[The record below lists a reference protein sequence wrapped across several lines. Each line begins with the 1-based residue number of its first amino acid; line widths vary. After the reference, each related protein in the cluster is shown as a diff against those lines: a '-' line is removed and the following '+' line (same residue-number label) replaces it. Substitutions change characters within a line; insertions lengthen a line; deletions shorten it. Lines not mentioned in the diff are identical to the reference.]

1 MFVPKSTSRN
11 PRRRPRTSSDDSVK
25 PPKAKRQRSAL
36 RQEENSPSGIV
47 EHESGREIVDSATS
61 FSLSD
66 HPDGDLHL
74 PIRGMKPTEE
84 PNNDLEGTIVLSS
97 TDYYTVD
104 QLPALPDQIRSSQ
117 SEPLKCFFA
126 TGQDY
131 ALALTHS
138 HAVVWPY
145 SVPTSAPSPSETFSV
160 SIPESCREPSG
171 PVPLGV
177 LLSAATGEYPGL
189 LVIIPSTGKIIYWET
204 VSGAATL
211 GLSRQRQNGI
221 QGSIP
226 GLLSGEYASEIM
238 NCEPSGII
246 ATFSSGRAAHITLRD
261 SQGKP
266 SVFVN
271 FLRSA
276 TGIAG
281 GGFLGGIK
289 SVLGGGYWRK
299 EVTAVRAGASRQRG
313 QRDVII
319 ATSAGLVEIWDTHW
333 NHGNALKKKYDVK
346 DDIISA
352 LPVLSQDAGKL
363 VGEPDLKVM
372 DFAYSNQQS
381 SDELSPQDSDES
393 WRLFLVVSSA
403 QWLEAK
409 KVFVVELHLTG
420 NESQVLSTLAVDLN
434 SMPALRD
441 EFKPRILVSKS
452 EAVAFILIGQSLVV
466 LSLTSV
472 IQETPSAQLLL
483 DSDALPLPFQDTI
496 HLQSGTDHEILGYG
510 ADDVSEGHGR
520 ASCVMMVRN
529 FGIVRVNMAPQ
540 YPTGNRV
547 DEGQLSA
554 KHKLEQAIFFGTMA
568 KNPLDLVGDGGLGFS
583 TDEIE
588 QASLEICGDLLRSES
603 RFIPNTSISTDENLR
618 LRAKALD
625 DLASLLGQKGNPLS
639 RPARWELL
647 WGAEKLAAQRAMCAL
662 ENTFRSGEESPFI
675 SHVIDSMNDKF
686 KTRPANAQQG
696 ETTDPTRH
704 WFLRDSFQM
713 EHIIPWIKNAIKPR
727 RGNSS
732 KQARKLSEQ
741 ILQASEVLL
750 AIMET
755 AYNFR
760 DLHASSYGLGDDFL
774 EDGVLADGYEDLPE
788 PWTSRAV
795 GYTETGHLLD
805 WELDSCRAWIQQKT
819 ASADAPDGQ
828 TLKKI
833 AENSARHLRIL
844 GQMHRERTR
853 WLTAQQDPKLAD
865 ESLSIEQAHVK
876 ERKWQLFKLAG
887 IGHLQDALGL
897 AERFRDMSA
906 LVELII
912 ELQDQVKSQPS
923 QDVSTD
929 TPASAQ
935 SEADVAHRI
944 SQYFEKF
951 GDSWA
956 DAYFSRQ
963 ISMGHPGALLSMRKY
978 QPSITR
984 FLRTTP
990 AYSKLSWI
998 NDVNG
1003 EDDYETAAVCLE
1015 NLAIDS
1021 EKQLWCH
1028 RVQVSLAKLGRLAS
1042 LEDMPS
1048 GNHGSALQ
1056 EDIKRLDDYS
1066 EVDEVQE
1073 LLQVHVQPALEG
1085 AIDQKAE
1092 AELALDYFGGHLK
1105 DDRPSLHEILGEIFS
1120 ALVSRRIVGADG
1132 LIDMLTLVSSSDQLS
1147 EEGDS
1152 ELRGREFYH
1161 ALRVLD
1167 HSRHAQRDPSYVSAL
1182 RKLIWRRCMIKDDWK
1197 ARGKAAEESNGDFS
1211 SAASST
1217 ALYHTLYS
1225 CLAGKSHWR
1234 PVTTLGLTLSI
1245 EHAEAGPQSLYKPL
1259 SPADVLMADSESDIL
1274 VSRFRPE
1281 QRARVVVDL
1290 ERENDLL
1297 QNYIQTGKLDFWF
1310 QNLLSSVMSL
1320 PSSRSFAPIES
1331 SNLGGPQAV
1340 DS

>member
-1 MFVPKSTSRN
+1 MFVPKAASRN

-25 PPKAKRQRSAL
+25 PPKAKRQRSVL
-36 RQEENSPSGIV
+36 RQEGNSPSVIAD
-47 EHESGREIVDSATS
+47 HDNGRELVESATS
-61 FSLSD
+61 LSLND
-66 HPDGDLHL
+66 HLDGDAHL
-74 PIRGMKPTEE
+74 PIRGVKPNEE
-84 PNNDLEGTIVLSS
+84 PNNDLEGAIVLSS

-104 QLPALPDQIRSSQ
+104 QLPALPDQIRGAQ

-138 HAVVWPY
+138 NAVVWPY
-145 SVPTSAPSPSETFSV
+145 SVPNSAPSPSETFTV
-160 SIPESCREPSG
+160 SIPESCRESSG

-177 LLSAATGEYPGL
+177 LISAATGEYPGL
-189 LVIIPSTGKIIYWET
+189 LVIIPSTGRIIYWET

-211 GLSRQRQNGI
+211 GLSRQKQNGI

-226 GLLSGEYASEIM
+226 GLFSGEYATEIM

-246 ATFSSGRAAHITLRD
+246 ATFSSGRAAHINLRD

-276 TGIAG
+276 TGMGG

-289 SVLGGGYWRK
+289 NVLGGGYWRK
-299 EVTAVRAGASRQRG
+299 EVTAVHAGGSRQRG

-319 ATSAGLVEIWDTHW
+319 ATSAGTVEIWDTHW
-333 NHGNALKKKYDVK
+333 NHGNALKKKCDVK
-346 DDIISA
+346 DDILTA
-352 LPVLSQDAGKL
+352 LPRMSQDAGKL

-372 DFAYSNQQS
+372 DFAYSSQQS
-381 SDELSPQDSDES
+381 SDELGHQDSDEA

-403 QWLEAK
+403 QWLDAK

-420 NESQVLSTLAVDLN
+420 KESQVLSTRAVDL
-434 SMPALRD
+434 SSIPTQRE
-441 EFKPRILVSKS
+441 EFKPKILVPKS
-452 EAVAFILIGQSLVV
+452 DSVAFILIGQSIIV
-466 LSLTSV
+466 LSLTSA
-472 IQETPSAQLLL
+472 IQETPSSQLLL
-483 DSDALPLPFQDTI
+483 DSDALLLPFQDII
-496 HLQSGTDHEILGYG
+496 HLQSGADHEILGYG
-510 ADDVSEGHGR
+510 TEGFSGSDSR

-529 FGIVRVNMAPQ
+529 FGIIRVNVAPQ
-540 YPTGNRV
+540 YPTDDRV

-568 KNPLDLVGDGGLGFS
+568 RNPLDLVGDGGLRFS
-583 TDEIE
+583 PDEIE

-603 RFIPNTSISTDENLR
+603 RFIPNTSISTEENLR

-647 WGAEKLAAQRAMCAL
+647 WGAEKLAAQRAMCTL
-662 ENTFRSGEESPFI
+662 ENAFRSRDEGLFI

-686 KTRPANAQQG
+686 KTTPATSPTG
-696 ETTDPTRH
+696 EPTDPTRH

-732 KQARKLSEQ
+732 KHARKLSEQ

-805 WELDSCRAWIQQKT
+805 WELDSCRSWIQQKT
-819 ASADAPDGQ
+819 ASADAPDSQ

-833 AENSARHLRIL
+833 AENSARHLRVL

-853 WLTAQQDPKLAD
+853 WLTAQGNPKLTD

-887 IGHLQDALGL
+887 IGHLQDALSL

-912 ELQDQVKSQPS
+912 ELQDQVKSQQVHDDS
-923 QDVSTD
+923 ADA
-929 TPASAQ
+929 PASGE
-935 SEADVAHRI
+935 SEADVAYRI

-951 GDSWA
+951 GESWA

-984 FLRTTP
+984 FLRNTP

-1003 EDDYETAAVCLE
+1003 EEGYETAAICLE
-1015 NLAIDS
+1015 NLAIGS

-1042 LEDMPS
+1042 CEGTPS
-1048 GNHGSALQ
+1048 SDHGPALD
-1056 EDIKRLDDYS
+1056 EDIRRLDDYI

-1073 LLQVHVQPALEG
+1073 LLQVHVQPVLEG

-1092 AELALDYFGGHLK
+1092 AELALDYFGVHLV
-1105 DDRPSLHEILGEIFS
+1105 DDRPSLHEILGDIFS
-1120 ALVSRRIVGADG
+1120 TLVSRRVVGADG
-1132 LIDMLTLVSSSDQLS
+1132 LIDLLTLMGSPAQSS
-1147 EEGDS
+1147 EERDS
-1152 ELRGREFYH
+1152 ELSGREFYQ

-1167 HSRHAQRDPSYVSAL
+1167 HSRYAQRDPSYVSAL
-1182 RKLIWRRCMIKDDWK
+1182 RKLIWRRCMIKDDWE
-1197 ARGKAAEESNGDFS
+1197 ARGKAAEESNGDAS

-1217 ALYHTLYS
+1217 ALHHTLCC
-1225 CLAGKSHWR
+1225 CLAD
-1234 PVTTLGLTLSI
+1234 
-1245 EHAEAGPQSLYKPL
+1245 HASVGPQSLYKPI
-1259 SPADVLMADSESDIL
+1259 SPADGLMADSESEIL

-1281 QRARVVVDL
+1281 QRARVAIDL
-1290 ERENDLL
+1290 KRENDLL
-1297 QNYIQTGKLDFWF
+1297 QEYIKTGKLDFWY
-1310 QNLLSSVMSL
+1310 QNILSSVASL
-1320 PSSRSFAPIES
+1320 SSTGRATL
-1331 SNLGGPQAV
+1331 LGGSDLV
-1340 DS
+1340 GI

>member
-36 RQEENSPSGIV
+36 RQEENSPSAIV
-47 EHESGREIVDSATS
+47 DHENGREMAESAIS

-74 PIRGMKPTEE
+74 PIRGVKPNEE

-117 SEPLKCFFA
+117 SGNRFFDILYLNDSTDSLGYDTEPLKCFFA

-226 GLLSGEYASEIM
+226 GLLSGEYATEIM

-276 TGIAG
+276 TGIG

-299 EVTAVRAGASRQRG
+299 EVTAVRAGGSRQRG

-319 ATSAGLVEIWDTHW
+319 ATSAGLVEVWDTHW
-333 NHGNALKKKYDVK
+333 NHGNALKKKYDVR
-346 DDIISA
+346 DDIVNA
-352 LPVLSQDAGKL
+352 LPLLSQDAGKV

-372 DFAYSNQQS
+372 DFAYSNHLS
-381 SDELSPQDSDES
+381 SGEFSPQESDES

-409 KVFVVELHLTG
+409 KVFIVELHLTG
-420 NESQVLSTLAVDLN
+420 NESQVLSTRAVDLN
-434 SMPALRD
+434 GIPALRD
-441 EFKPRILVSKS
+441 EFKPRILVSKF
-452 EAVAFILIGQSLVV
+452 ETVAFILIGQSLVV

-472 IQETPSAQLLL
+472 IPETPSSQPLVG
-483 DSDALPLPFQDTI
+483 SDALPLPFQDTI

-510 ADDVSEGHGR
+510 ADDVSEGDSR

-529 FGIVRVNMAPQ
+529 FGVVRVIMAPQ
-540 YPTGNRV
+540 DLTDNGV

-554 KHKLEQAIFFGTMA
+554 KHKLEQAIFFGTKA
-568 KNPLDLVGDGGLGFS
+568 KNPLDLVGDGGLSFS
-583 TDEIE
+583 TNEIE
-588 QASLEICGDLLRSES
+588 KASLEICGDLLRSES

-647 WGAEKLAAQRAMCAL
+647 WGAEKLAAQRAI
-662 ENTFRSGEESPFI
+662 GETPFI
-675 SHVIDSMNDKF
+675 SHVIDTMNDKF
-686 KTRPANAQQG
+686 KTRPTNTQQG
-696 ETTDPTRH
+696 ETTDPTRQ

-760 DLHASSYGLGDDFL
+760 ELHASSYGLGDDFL
-774 EDGVLADGYEDLPE
+774 EEGVLADGYEDLPE
-788 PWTSRAV
+788 PWTARAV

-805 WELDSCRAWIQQKT
+805 WELDSCRAWIQQTT
-819 ASADAPDGQ
+819 ASADAPDSQ
-828 TLKKI
+828 TLKRI

-853 WLTAQQDPKLAD
+853 WLTAQRDPKLAD
-865 ESLSIEQAHVK
+865 ESLSIEQAHIK

-887 IGHLQDALGL
+887 IGHLQDALSL

-923 QDVSTD
+923 QDVSEGA
-929 TPASAQ
+929 PASGQ
-935 SEADVAHRI
+935 SEADFAHRI

-951 GDSWA
+951 GESWA

-1003 EDDYETAAVCLE
+1003 EDDYEAAAVCLE

-1042 LEDMPS
+1042 REDMPS
-1048 GNHGSALQ
+1048 DDHGPALQ
-1056 EDIKRLDDYS
+1056 ESIKRLDDYS
-1066 EVDEVQE
+1066 EIDEIQE

-1092 AELALDYFGGHLK
+1092 AELALDYFGGHLT
-1105 DDRPSLHEILGEIFS
+1105 DDRPSLHEILGDILS
-1120 ALVSRRIVGADG
+1120 ALVSRRIIGADG
-1132 LIDMLTLVSSSDQLS
+1132 LIDLLTLLSPSDQPS
-1147 EEGDS
+1147 EEGES

-1182 RKLIWRRCMIKDDWK
+1182 RKLIWRRCMIKDDWE

-1217 ALYHTLYS
+1217 ALYHTLCS
-1225 CLAGKSHWR
+1225 CLAG
-1234 PVTTLGLTLSI
+1234 
-1245 EHAEAGPQSLYKPL
+1245 HAEAGPQSLYKPL
-1259 SPADVLMADSESDIL
+1259 SPADVLMADSESEIL

-1281 QRARVVVDL
+1281 QRARVAVDL
-1290 ERENDLL
+1290 KRENNLL
-1297 QNYIQTGKLDFWF
+1297 QGYIKTGQLEFWF

-1320 PSSRSFAPIES
+1320 QSARGFAPLED
-1331 SNLGGPQAV
+1331 SNLGSTEVA

>member
-1 MFVPKSTSRN
+1 MFVPKGTSRN

-25 PPKAKRQRSAL
+25 PPKAKRQRSVL
-36 RQEENSPSGIV
+36 RQEGNSPSEILNHDN
-47 EHESGREIVDSATS
+47 ERELVNSATS
-61 FSLSD
+61 FPLGD
-66 HPDGDLHL
+66 LPGGDLHL
-74 PIRGMKPTEE
+74 PIRGMKPNGESSS
-84 PNNDLEGTIVLSS
+84 DLEGTIVLSS
-97 TDYYTVD
+97 TDYYTVE
-104 QLPALPDQIRSSQ
+104 QLPALPDQIRGSQ
-117 SEPLKCFFA
+117 SDPLKCFFA
-126 TGQDY
+126 TGQGY

-145 SVPTSAPSPSETFSV
+145 SVPNSTPSPSETFTV
-160 SIPESCREPSG
+160 SIPESCRELSG

-177 LLSAATGEYPGL
+177 LLSAATGELPGL
-189 LVIIPSTGKIIYWET
+189 LVVVPSTGRIVYWET

-226 GLLSGEYASEIM
+226 SLLSGEYATEIM

-266 SVFVN
+266 FVSVN

-276 TGIAG
+276 TGIGG

-299 EVTAVRAGASRQRG
+299 EVTAVRAGGSRQRG

-319 ATSAGLVEIWDTHW
+319 ATSTGLVEIWDTHW

-346 DDIISA
+346 NDIMTA
-352 LPVLSQDAGKL
+352 LPPMSQDTGK
-363 VGEPDLKVM
+363 VEVDADLKVM
-372 DFAYSNQQS
+372 DFAYSGQQS
-381 SDELSPQDSDES
+381 SDDHGPQDSNES

-409 KVFVVELHLTG
+409 KAFVVEVSLTG
-420 NESQVLSTLAVDLN
+420 NESQVISTRTVDLN
-434 SMPALRD
+434 SIPAQRG
-441 EFKPRILVSKS
+441 EFKPKLLVSKY
-452 EAVAFILIGQSLVV
+452 EAVAFILIGQSLVI
-466 LSLTSV
+466 LSLSNG
-472 IQETPSAQLLL
+472 IQETPSSQLLRG
-483 DSDALPLPFQDTI
+483 SDVLPLSFQDTI
-496 HLQSGTDHEILGYG
+496 HFQSGTDHEILGFG
-510 ADDVSEGHGR
+510 PNGMLESESR

-529 FGIVRVNMAPQ
+529 FGVVRVNVAPQ
-540 YPTGNRV
+540 YPTENEV

-568 KNPLDLVGDGGLGFS
+568 KNPLDLVGEGGLSFA
-583 TDEIE
+583 TNEIE
-588 QASLEICGDLLRSES
+588 QASLDICGDLLRSES
-603 RFIPNTSISTDENLR
+603 RFIPNTSISIDENLR

-662 ENTFRSGEESPFI
+662 ENVFRSGDESPFI
-675 SHVIDSMNDKF
+675 SHVIESMNDKF
-686 KTRPANAQQG
+686 KTRPSGTQQG

-760 DLHASSYGLGDDFL
+760 DLHASAYGLGDEFL
-774 EDGVLADGYEDLPE
+774 EDGVLAGGYEDLPE

-795 GYTETGHLLD
+795 GYAETGHLLD

-828 TLKKI
+828 TLKRI

-844 GQMHRERTR
+844 GQMHRERTQ
-853 WLTAQQDPKLAD
+853 WLTAQDDPKLAD
-865 ESLSIEQAHVK
+865 ESVSIEQTHAK

-887 IGHLQDALGL
+887 IGHLQDALRL

-912 ELQDQVKSQPS
+912 ELQDQVKGQRT
-923 QDVSTD
+923 QDVSVD
-929 TPASAQ
+929 PAATGE

-951 GDSWA
+951 GESWA

-998 NDVNG
+998 NDVTG

-1028 RVQVSLAKLGRLAS
+1028 RVQVSLAKLNRLAS
-1042 LEDMPS
+1042 REHMPS
-1048 GNHGSALQ
+1048 SNHESGLK
-1056 EDIKRLDDYS
+1056 EDIKRLDGYS
-1066 EVDEVQE
+1066 EVDGVQE
-1073 LLQVHVQPALEG
+1073 LLQLHVQPILEG
-1085 AIDQKAE
+1085 AIDEKAE
-1092 AELALDYFGGHLK
+1092 AELALDYFGGHLTE
-1105 DDRPSLHEILGEIFS
+1105 DRPSLHEILSDILS
-1120 ALVSRRIVGADG
+1120 TLVSRRIVGSDG
-1132 LIDMLTLVSSSDQLS
+1132 LIDLLTLMSSSHEPS

-1167 HSRHAQRDPSYVSAL
+1167 HSRYAQQDPSYFSAL
-1182 RKLIWRRCMIKDDWK
+1182 RKLIWRRCMIKDNWE
-1197 ARGKAAEESNGDFS
+1197 ARGRAAEEPNGDFS
-1211 SAASST
+1211 SATSST
-1217 ALYHTLYS
+1217 ALHQTLLT
-1225 CLAGKSHWR
+1225 CLA
-1234 PVTTLGLTLSI
+1234 
-1245 EHAEAGPQSLYKPL
+1245 EHAEAGPQSLYNPL
-1259 SPADVLMADSESDIL
+1259 SPMDVLMADSESDIL

-1281 QRARVVVDL
+1281 QRARVAVDL
-1290 ERENDLL
+1290 KRENDLL
-1297 QNYIQTGKLDFWF
+1297 QDYIKTGKLDFWH
-1310 QNLLSSVMSL
+1310 QNLLSSITSISSSSTVAPLKGSSL
-1320 PSSRSFAPIES
+1320 GNTQS
-1331 SNLGGPQAV
+1331 V
-1340 DS
+1340 DT